1 MAWWLMQKYRLI
13 LLFVSLFAFLPA
25 EIASSNASE
34 SLQLLQAHPLEIT
47 TQSGQNYQFA
57 VRFALTAQQQKQGLM
72 FVRHLPP
79 MMGMVFVFSP
89 PRKTRFWMRNTL
101 IPLDMI
107 FIAPDGIISK
117 IVTRHDTQS
126 DMTTSSDIPVAG
138 VLEIAAGEALRLGI
152 SAGDVV
158 SHRLIK
164 F

>member
-34 SLQLLQAHPLEIT
+34 SLQFLQAHPLEIT

-57 VRFALTAQQQKQGLM
+57 VRFARTAQQQKQGLM
-72 FVRHLPP
+72 FVSHLPP

-89 PRKTRFWMRNTL
+89 PRKARFWMRNTF